1 MKRGLGWYILIG
13 LAMPG
18 ACAPPPAQLAPVEQA
33 GWLTYRESRI
43 NTPIPCGPTPIQLT
57 GDRLDTSL
65 TGECHYVRI
74 TGAHNDVAIAIAPGG
89 TIEILGT
96 NNDVVWN
103 QVRPGPPPN
112 LINSGAN
119 NTFHQ
124 RQS

>member
-1 MKRGLGWYILIG
+1 MKRGLGWCTLIG

-18 ACAPPPAQLAPVEQA
+18 ACAPPPAKLAPVEQA
-33 GWLTYRESRI
+33 GWLTYSESRI
-43 NTPIPCGPTPIQLT
+43 NAPIPCGSAPIQLT

-74 TGAHNDVAIAIAPGG
+74 TGAHNDIAINIAPGG
-89 TIEILGT
+89 TIEIVGT

-112 LINSGAN
+112 LINTGAS

-124 RQS
+124 QQG